1 MRLWRRVRMS
11 ALFGLGIV
19 LATAVPASGQ
29 TYEDERRSIGLS
41 PDPISRSPG
50 LFGMGRLTLVGA
62 DPHNRITLWD
72 FARNPAGIAE
82 AESSSALDVRPGTS
96 AASDVTELFPSTLER
111 QTLAAREVRTEI
123 EGWRRSGNSAYG
135 VNFDFASLREDAPY
149 AVDIELRRHISNPG
163 GMAALNGL
171 LPFVKSGRV
180 KYALTLV
187 TRREAGDDQYRGYV
201 RNTTGEYIDRNGAT
215 YSSPNYFVPDRRRL
229 TTLGGGAAL
238 SYRFGPWLEAA
249 AIGDLVN
256 QELALSSS
264 AGRYSSEIRE
274 QPRGHRPYPV
284 GQATLIGRVGKSL
297 EWGWD
302 GRVWNARSE
311 QRWAFT
317 VSAGIGQNPL
327 AGRGK
332 RADREEHGSEMR
344 SRLRWT
350 LGPFEVGGSFGTG
363 YLSDVILPPAQSDL
377 TSLNR
382 FLYDVY
388 RRPNADS
395 LALPDS
401 ISYHRAEQRTR
412 QAAGGVAVR
421 LPGRRG
427 LLGAEYHA
435 SQDER
440 QQLPGGL
447 GPRQVGWDVRT
458 GLEFRC
464 TAVLTGRAGYIH
476 QSLDLDDQTKNNE
489 FIGNTGTLGLGLKPQ
504 GAAWSLDVG
513 YALEWWRAD
522 YGDPALPHG
531 SRQQLMSQIRWVF

>member
-1 MRLWRRVRMS
+1 MS

-19 LATAVPASGQ
+19 LATAGPASAQ
-29 TYEDERRSIGLS
+29 TYEEERRSIGLS
-41 PDPISRSPG
+41 PDPISRSPS
-50 LFGMGRLTLVGA
+50 LFGMGRLTVVGA

-72 FARNPAGIAE
+72 FAANPAGIAE
-82 AESSSALDVRPGTS
+82 AESSSALDIRPGTS
-96 AASDVTELFPSTLER
+96 SASDVTELPPGPFER

-123 EGWRRSGNSAYG
+123 EGWRRSGTSAYG
-135 VNFDFASLREDAPY
+135 AIFDFASLRKDEPY
-149 AVDIELRRHISNPG
+149 AANTELRRRISNPG

-187 TRREAGDDQYRGYV
+187 TRRDAGEDQYRGFV
-201 RNTTGEYIDRNGAT
+201 RNAAGEYIDRNGPT
-215 YSSPNYFVPDRRRL
+215 YSSPNFFVPDRRRL
-229 TTLGGGAAL
+229 TTIGGGAAL

-256 QELALSSS
+256 QELSTSNSS
-264 AGRYSSEIRE
+264 GRFSSEIRE

-284 GQATLIGRVGKSL
+284 GQATLIGRVGKNL

-302 GRVWNARSE
+302 GRIWNARSE

-317 VSAGIGQNPL
+317 ISAGIGQNPL

-332 RADREEHGSEMR
+332 FADREERGSEMR
-344 SRLRWT
+344 SRVRWT
-350 LGPFEVGGSFGTG
+350 LGPLEVGGSLGTG
-363 YLSDVILPPAQSDL
+363 YLRNIILPPAQSDP

-382 FLYDVY
+382 FLYDIY

-401 ISYHRAEQRTR
+401 VLYRRIEQRTW
-412 QAAGGVAVR
+412 QAAGGIAVR

-427 LLGAEYHA
+427 LLGAEYHQ
-435 SQDER
+435 SQDEH

-447 GPRQVGWDVRT
+447 GPRQVEWDVRT
-458 GLEFRC
+458 GLEYRC
-464 TAVLTGRAGYIH
+464 TQVLTGRAGYIH
-476 QSLDLDDQTKNNE
+476 QSLDLDDQTRNNE
-489 FIGNTGTLGLGLKPQ
+489 FIGNTGTLGLGLQPP
-504 GAAWSLDVG
+504 GAAWTLDVG
-513 YALEWWRAD
+513 YALELWRAD